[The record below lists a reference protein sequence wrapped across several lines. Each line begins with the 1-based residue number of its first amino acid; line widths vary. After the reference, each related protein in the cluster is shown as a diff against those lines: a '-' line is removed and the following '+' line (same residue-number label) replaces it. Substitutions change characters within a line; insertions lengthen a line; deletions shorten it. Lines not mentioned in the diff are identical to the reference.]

1 MDHFLYIFLF
11 FSFFLHTLL
20 RDGRADVQVGR
31 LVFDVLRQGEDV
43 IQLGVTLLQVVLC
56 CLAAGGAHARE
67 HTKANAR
74 QIRSGPPIF
83 YL

>member
-11 FSFFLHTLL
+11 FSFLHTLL
-20 RDGRADVQVGR
+20 RDGRADVQVGC

-56 CLAAGGAHARE
+56 CLTAEGAHAPE
-67 HTKANAR
+67 HTKANAH
-74 QIRSGPPIF
+74 QIRSGPSIF